1 LNNAARHRQ
10 RQRAKVLQTYGGD
23 TTEAKLLGD
32 SLPPLY
38 EKKHE
43 FVRRNAFTDDGST
56 AAVFRVT
63 QD

>member
-1 LNNAARHRQ
+1 
-10 RQRAKVLQTYGGD
+10 VLQTYGGD